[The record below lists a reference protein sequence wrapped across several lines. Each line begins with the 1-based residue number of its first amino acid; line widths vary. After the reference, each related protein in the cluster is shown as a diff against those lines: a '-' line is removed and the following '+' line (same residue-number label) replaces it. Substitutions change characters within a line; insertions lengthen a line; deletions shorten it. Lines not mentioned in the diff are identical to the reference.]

1 MVVLAEEGT
10 GLLEEEA
17 KGGGVLR
24 LVWVRGARGR
34 PGTRP
39 VVAGGDALLLHV
51 PFGPASGC

>member
-1 MVVLAEEGT
+1 VVVLAEEGA
-10 GLLEEEA
+10 GLVEEEA

-39 VVAGGDALLLHV
+39 VVAGGDALLLHG

>member
-1 MVVLAEEGT
+1 MVVLAEEGA
-10 GLLEEEA
+10 GLVEEEA

-24 LVWVRGARGR
+24 LVWVRGAWGR

-39 VVAGGDALLLHV
+39 VVAGGDALLLHG